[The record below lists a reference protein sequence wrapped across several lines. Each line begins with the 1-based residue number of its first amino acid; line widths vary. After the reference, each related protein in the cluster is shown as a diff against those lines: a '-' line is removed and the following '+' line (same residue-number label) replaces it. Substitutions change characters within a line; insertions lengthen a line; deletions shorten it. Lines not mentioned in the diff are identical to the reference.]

1 MRPSG
6 FLGIRY
12 CLSPTGMGIYIS
24 FPTISADPG
33 SFVERPHD
41 GHKAQADRSPAF
53 SRSSAARAAHR
64 RQRRLPHLL
73 QRAMACEISFASLWM
88 FGDVSRG
95 GCWVR
100 RGIASYKQGDHYG
113 LSGIGTLQQMWE
125 LACQRCAVRTALDL
139 EGAARTSSY
148 TAMRRAGGA
157 RSQGRQKSH
166 EHLLALM
173 RSTDGPSHLKR
184 CVDTHASSHK
194 ASQRRTSVRGRLPA
208 L

>member
-125 LACQRCAVRTALDL
+125 PALP
-139 EGAARTSSY
+139 
-148 TAMRRAGGA
+148 AMRRAGGA
-157 RSQGRQKSH
+157 RSQGRWKSH
-166 EHLLALM
+166 DKHLSALM
-173 RSTDGPSHLKR
+173 QSTEGPSRIKR
-184 CVDTHASSHK
+184 CVDTHTPIGLWNAAVK
-194 ASQRRTSVRGRLPA
+194 DFRGLS
-208 L
+208 